1 MTIDAG
7 LSAYP
12 MGDEPQHNLQ
22 RMFADMK
29 RVELARHFVDD
40 VLRKGTDVFIIA
52 VDLDRSAVVRRRG
65 VKEKRHLVV
74 QLHELLRSALPE
86 QATFL
91 DSGSRDE
98 GWIVLTPDDPHE
110 PTRLAERLHQLIGGH
125 VFRLIDGEE
134 VRLTASLGVAR
145 SPLHGS
151 TGQDLLWA
159 VGEALWQAKLTR
171 DAVYV
176 ADAPVAVEPQTFRI
190 TVEQQR
196 QLAALSRRTGRPDDS
211 LFHEAL
217 QLLLENHA
225 PRWHW
230 IVEKRGPTPGGPARR
245 GAEFE

>member
-1 MTIDAG
+1 
-7 LSAYP
+7 
-12 MGDEPQHNLQ
+12 
-22 RMFADMK
+22 
-29 RVELARHFVDD
+29 
-40 VLRKGTDVFIIA
+40 
-52 VDLDRSAVVRRRG
+52 
-65 VKEKRHLVV
+65 
-74 QLHELLRSALPE
+74 
-86 QATFL
+86 
-91 DSGSRDE
+91 
-98 GWIVLTPDDPHE
+98 
-110 PTRLAERLHQLIGGH
+110 
-125 VFRLIDGEE
+125 

-159 VGEALWQAKLTR
+159 VGEALWQAKRTR

-196 QLAALSRRTGRPDDS
+196 QLAALSRRTGRSDDS

-230 IVEKRGPTPGGPARR
+230 IVEKRGPTPGGPARH